1 MTLGGSLIQSALGR
15 GLPSL
20 VGRTPMVRLRRL
32 ERRNGLKLLAKLEMM
47 NPGGSVK
54 DRPALYMILDGER
67 KGLLTPS
74 KIILDAT
81 SGNTGV
87 AYSMIGASLG
97 YRVQM
102 VVPANASKLKV
113 EKMRAYGAEII
124 FTDPLEGMDGAI
136 KKAREIYRSQP
147 DLYFYP
153 DQYSNPMNP
162 RAHYET
168 TGPEILEQ
176 TGGRIT
182 HLVAGVGTSGTLLGT
197 AAYLREHIQDIKIV
211 EVQPEGDFHGIEGL
225 KHMDGSQR
233 PEIYDDDVRDIL
245 YKIPTEEAEIAAWKL
260 ARYEGIIAGTS
271 SGAALAAA
279 MRLSLEL
286 DEGVVVIILPDGL
299 PLGEREVKL
308 RRR

>member
-1 MTLGGSLIQSALGR
+1 
-15 GLPSL
+15 
-20 VGRTPMVRLRRL
+20 MVRLRRL

>member
-1 MTLGGSLIQSALGR
+1 
-15 GLPSL
+15 
-20 VGRTPMVRLRRL
+20 MVRLRRL
-32 ERRNGLKLLAKLEMM
+32 EKRNGLKLLAKLEMM

-197 AAYLREHIQDIKIV
+197 AAYLREHVQDIKIV